1 MLLSFLFLVAC
12 ADEPPLSGPSDNGPV
27 NIAISHFPQIPVPA
41 DRPLTKKRIALG
53 KRLFEDPILSRNNN
67 ISCASCHLTPKAF
80 TDGLPVSV
88 GTEGR
93 RTLRNSPTL
102 FNVAWQPY
110 LFMDGGNPTL
120 ESQAIGP
127 IEEHSEMDIPF
138 TQAMA
143 RVANHPD
150 YPVLFKEAFADDV
163 NPFTLTTALGTYQR
177 ALVSYNSR
185 FDQFFYFGDSSALS
199 LSEQNG
205 LALFVSQNL
214 SCQSCHSLP
223 LTTNF
228 NFENNGLKAD
238 FSNDE
243 GRARVTLNPADIGK
257 FKVATLRNVEL
268 TAPFMHDGSLETL
281 EQVIEHYASGGKNHP
296 LQSELING
304 FTISESEKQDLVN
317 FLKALT
323 DTNSF
328 RQYTQF

>member
-1 MLLSFLFLVAC
+1 MVAC
-12 ADEPPLSGPSDNGPV
+12 ADEPTALKPSDNGVV
-27 NIAISHFPQIPVPA
+27 NVSIPHFPEMPVP
-41 DRPLTKKRIALG
+41 DYRPLTKKRIALG
-53 KRLFEDPILSRNNN
+53 KLLFEDPILSRNNN
-67 ISCASCHLTPKAF
+67 ISCESCHLIPKAF

-127 IEEHSEMDIPF
+127 IEEHNEMDIPF

-143 RVANHPD
+143 RVAKHPE
-150 YPVLFKEAFADDV
+150 YPALFNEAFADGV

-177 ALVSYNSR
+177 ALVSYNSP
-185 FDQFFYFGDSSALS
+185 FDQFFYAKDSSALS
-199 LSEQNG
+199 QSEQRG
-205 LALFVSQNL
+205 LQLFVSQKL
-214 SCQSCHSLP
+214 GCHSCHSFP

-228 NFENNGLKAD
+228 KFENNGFPTD
-238 FSNDE
+238 FSVDE
-243 GRARVTLNPADIGK
+243 GRARVTLNPADLGK
-257 FKVATLRNVEL
+257 FKVPTLRNIEL
-268 TAPFMHDGSLETL
+268 TAPYMHNGSLQTL
-281 EQVIEHYASGGKNHP
+281 EDVIDHYASGGSKMTN
-296 LQSELING
+296 QSELVQS
-304 FTISESEKQDLVN
+304 FSISESEKQDLIN

-323 DTNSF
+323 DTSSF